1 MSEMTID
8 ELHGIPLADALGVKP
23 ASAGT
28 RFLALLID
36 VLVWLVAA
44 SPAIVGG
51 ILFTR
56 GGPSGAVSVWIL
68 VGIATTSVFGLVQL
82 ILHGRKGITVG
93 KALMRLRSVS
103 ATTLGKPGFWRIVL
117 RALVLGGSGIVVPFF
132 GPLIMLVS
140 GLWNV
145 QGRSW
150 LDRVANIWLVDVR
163 QGLLDPFDE
172 KGMRRAKRAMFAPE
186 RDISEHLQ
194 PLATG
199 SGLRTTP
206 ARERSAAA
214 IVGIS
219 RTAWVDTDAAPL
231 EESTATA
238 APGGGAYPAADRPVA
253 AHQVPAH
260 PVSAAEYPTPA
271 TTPPTP
277 APVVSGQA
285 GANFVLVFD
294 DESAIFVQ
302 GDGIIGRA
310 PDRIAERPDLM
321 LVPLDD
327 PVRQLSKS
335 HLAFGVDARGL
346 WIEDLGSSNG
356 TYVTRLDGVEREI
369 ERSARTDL
377 GAGDRVRI
385 GGRAFQVRMGSDRS

>member
-1 MSEMTID
+1 MTID
-8 ELHGIPLADALGVKP
+8 ELQGIPLADALGVKP

-28 RFLALLID
+28 RFLAFLID
-36 VLVWLVAA
+36 VLVWFVAA
-44 SPAIVGG
+44 TPAIVGW
-51 ILFTR
+51 ILFAR
-56 GGPSGAVSVWIL
+56 GGPSGAVSVWLL
-68 VGIATTSVFGLVQL
+68 VGIATTTVFGLVQL
-82 ILHGRKGITVG
+82 ILHGRRGVTVG

-117 RALVLGGSGIVVPFF
+117 RALVLGASGTIVPFF
-132 GPLIMLVS
+132 GPVIMLAS
-140 GLWNV
+140 GLWSV

-172 KGMRRAKRAMFAPE
+172 KGMRRAKRAVFAPE
-186 RDISEHLQ
+186 RDISEHLL

-219 RTAWVDTDAAPL
+219 RTAWADADAPL

-238 APGGGAYPAADRPVA
+238 
-253 AHQVPAH
+253 
-260 PVSAAEYPTPA
+260 
-271 TTPPTP
+271 TP
-277 APVVSGQA
+277 APEYAVPA
-285 GANFVLVFD
+285 PDGANFVLVFD
-294 DESAIFVQ
+294 DESVILVH

-310 PDRIAERPDLM
+310 PEPIAERPDLM

-356 TYVTRLDGVEREI
+356 TYVTRIDGVEREI

-377 GAGDRVRI
+377 GVGDRVRI
-385 GGRAFQVRMGSDRS
+385 GGRAFQVRTGSDLP